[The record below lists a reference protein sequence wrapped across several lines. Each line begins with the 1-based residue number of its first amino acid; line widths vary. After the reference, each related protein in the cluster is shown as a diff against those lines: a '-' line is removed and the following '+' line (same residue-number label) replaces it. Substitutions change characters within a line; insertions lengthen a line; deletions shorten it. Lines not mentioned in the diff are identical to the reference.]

1 MRAPGA
7 ASHTAATRL
16 ASSRSAVGEA
26 QRERRRRDAAIGHE
40 EPTLRGQGRP
50 RCSALAALFSPVT
63 VIDITA
69 DALGAGTIAYL
80 VLALACALR
89 FRLVRPSAPGR
100 GLPPLSVLK
109 PLHGEE
115 PRLYECL
122 RSFCTQ
128 IYPGELQVIF
138 GIADPNDPAAE
149 VARRLIREFP
159 ERDLVL
165 VQGARARGANR
176 KVANLLG
183 MLPAARHGLLAISD
197 SDALLA
203 GPDHLAAVA
212 AELDGAPQ
220 AGAVTSLYRARP
232 VPGAASRFAAMHIDD
247 YFLTSALVALHLS
260 SPDLCLGPLTI
271 SRRDALEAAGGLGAL
286 ADQMADDA
294 VLGRMLRRAGFGVRV
309 SSLLVGTVVSETPA
323 SLWRHELRWS
333 RTVRS
338 TRPAGHAAML
348 VTHNLLV
355 ITVAAVLHP
364 SALTVTL
371 PVVALALRTTLH
383 RAMARRLGVR
393 PAPVWQIAW
402 REAACFAVWLASYMQ
417 RTVEWQ
423 GVVLRLGPGG
433 QLAGTEDAADRN
445 VAIEAEARASAGAT
459 D

>member
-1 MRAPGA
+1 M
-7 ASHTAATRL
+7 
-16 ASSRSAVGEA
+16 
-26 QRERRRRDAAIGHE
+26 
-40 EPTLRGQGRP
+40 
-50 RCSALAALFSPVT
+50 
-63 VIDITA
+63 VIDIA
-69 DALGAGTIAYL
+69 AGAIAYL

-89 FRLVRPSAPGR
+89 FQLVRPSAPER

-128 IYPGELQVIF
+128 TYPGELQIIF
-138 GIADPNDPAAE
+138 GVADPNDPAAE
-149 VARRLIREFP
+149 VAQRLIREFP
-159 ERDLVL
+159 ERDLIL
-165 VQGARARGANR
+165 VHGGRTRGANR

-203 GPDHLAAVA
+203 GSDHLAAVA
-212 AELDGAPQ
+212 AELAEAPQ
-220 AGAVTSLYRARP
+220 AGAVTCLYRARP
-232 VPGAASRFAAMHIDD
+232 SPGVASWLAAMHIDD
-247 YFLTSALVALHLS
+247 YFLTSALVALRSS

-271 SRRDALEAAGGLGAL
+271 VRWEALEASGGLGAL
-286 ADQMADDA
+286 ADQVADDA
-294 VLGRMLRRAGFGVRV
+294 VLGRMLRRAGFGVHV
-309 SSLLVGTVVSETPA
+309 SSLLVGTIVSETPA

-338 TRPAGHAAML
+338 TRPIGHAAML
-348 VTHNLLV
+348 VTHSLPV
-355 ITVAAVLHP
+355 TAAAAVLHP
-364 SALTVTL
+364 SALIVTL

-383 RAMARRLGVR
+383 RTMARRLGVR

-402 REAACFAVWLASYMQ
+402 REAACFAVWLASYFQ

-423 GVVLRLGPGG
+423 GVVLRVGPGG
-433 QLAGTEDAADRN
+433 QLAGTEDAADRDGDTT
-445 VAIEAEARASAGAT
+445 AAARASAGVA